1 MGLLSDPD
9 RQSNYLSI
17 LVKYGNV
24 ICVVVYL
31 LNFFTFLAL
40 FHPLLRERTYF
51 SENALLANQVDLTYN
66 NELLAIRFEKQL
78 KEMGNAKRVMP
89 RDWIFEKLEIIGL
102 EAYRQNFTVSH
113 PFMNGPKSGEN
124 VYGILRAPRHSSRES
139 LVLVV
144 PYDSSTVYK
153 SVPLSLSLAHHFRN
167 QIYWAKDLIFL
178 FSDSKL
184 DGLQAWLQ
192 AYFGH
197 SDHGAI
203 KAAALEG
210 RGGSMQ
216 AALSLELTQSSC
228 DGLNFI
234 LEGMNGQ
241 LPNLDL
247 FNVMDKLIRSNDGAV
262 YLHGRRDP
270 GTRNLY
276 DNCMG
281 MIGTSLMCMWQQAS
295 GRPSGGHALFLP
307 YHIDGLTIRCQVP
320 VGDPNKNNANMR
332 YSNIARSIEGTV
344 RPLNNL
350 LERFHQSF
358 FYYIMPST
366 NNYISIGMYIP
377 ALCVCLASSACKA
390 LALWIHSLEVVHS
403 FSQEGIPPL
412 KMVPNITEI
421 FKLIVVSFLLPI
433 SVYFMVPRFNQLG
446 QLFLSPVMGTMDKG
460 DTLVLGL
467 LLAFT
472 IIAAVPLIFPTLC
485 CPEKLTLK
493 QKYVYKAILIFLT
506 VIGIGS
512 NSVDNFSLSYLLSL
526 LAVPLMNLTLPAQTK
541 WLRTLQKIFCLI
553 ISPITLVAILPIV
566 SFIYLYPEEQINLD
580 VAYTQIKI
588 MIRKIVYE
596 SYVYNSLLFTQSLC
610 LFVPL
615 WFFHWYLLWVP
626 TLTLDDLSHTEETTP
641 KRSRKEKA
649 SKDESKKKD
658 D

>member
-1 MGLLSDPD
+1 M
-9 RQSNYLSI
+9 
-17 LVKYGNV
+17 
-24 ICVVVYL
+24 
-31 LNFFTFLAL
+31 
-40 FHPLLRERTYF
+40 
-51 SENALLANQVDLTYN
+51 
-66 NELLAIRFEKQL
+66 
-78 KEMGNAKRVMP
+78 
-89 RDWIFEKLEIIGL
+89 GL
-102 EAYRQNFTVSH
+102 EAYRQNFTVNH
-113 PFMNGPKSGEN
+113 PFMNGPKTGEN
-124 VYGILRAPRHSSRES
+124 VYGILRAPRHSSTES
-139 LVLVV
+139 LVFVV
-144 PYDSSTVYK
+144 PYEVSTVYK
-153 SVPLSLSLAHHFRN
+153 SVPLLLSLAHHFRN
-167 QIYWAKDLIFL
+167 QIYWAKDLIFV

-197 SDHGAI
+197 SNHGAI

-210 RGGSMQ
+210 RGGSIQ
-216 AALSLELTQSSC
+216 AAMSLELTQSSC

-262 YLHGRRDP
+262 YLHGRKDP

-276 DNCMG
+276 NNCMG

-307 YHIDGLTIRCQVP
+307 YHIDALTIRCQVP
-320 VGDPNKNNANMR
+320 SGDPNKPNVNMR

-377 ALCVCLASSACKA
+377 ALGVCLASSACKA
-390 LALWIHSLEVVHS
+390 LSLWSHSLEVVHS
-403 FSQEGIPPL
+403 FSQESIPPL

-433 SVYFMVPRFNQLG
+433 SVYFMVPHFNQLG
-446 QLFLSPVMGTMDKG
+446 HLILSTDTENLDKG
-460 DTLVLGL
+460 DILVLGL
-467 LLAFT
+467 LLAFA
-472 IIAAVPLIFPTLC
+472 IIVAVPFVCPTIC

-493 QKYVYKAILIFLT
+493 QMYVYKAILIFLT

-512 NSVDNFSLSYLLSL
+512 NSVDNFSLAYFLSL
-526 LAVPLMNLTLPAQTK
+526 VAVPLMNITVPAETK
-541 WLRTLQKIFCLI
+541 WIRSLQKLLCLLV
-553 ISPITLVAILPIV
+553 SPITMVAALPIV
-566 SFIYLYPEEQINLD
+566 SFVYSYPEEQVNLD
-580 VAYTQIKI
+580 VAYSQIKS
-588 MIRKIVYE
+588 MIRKIVSE

-615 WFFHWYLLWVP
+615 WLFHWYLLWVP
-626 TLTLDDLSHTEETTP
+626 TLTPEQLSDPENDVC
-641 KRSRKEKA
+641 KS
-649 SKDESKKKD
+649 SKSSKKEAKNKKD
-658 D
+658 